1 MARSTVVAAAFSCL
15 LYTAAAQPAAAQA
28 PSGDTWR
35 VTFAPYMMGA
45 GLNGTTA
52 VLGQEVTVDASFS
65 DILDNLQFGAMG
77 LVVARKGNWGV
88 GGDAIW
94 MSLGANGTGPGP
106 VGVTATADMSQGAFA
121 FYGLRRLAPS
131 ADVFFG
137 GRIVSLHS

>member
-52 VLGQEVTVDASFS
+52 VLGEEPR
-65 DILDNLQFGAMG
+65 GA
-77 LVVARKGNWGV
+77 VPARRRR
-88 GGDAIW
+88 A
-94 MSLGANGTGPGP
+94 GP
-106 VGVTATADMSQGAFA
+106 VA
-121 FYGLRRLAPS
+121 
-131 ADVFFG
+131 
-137 GRIVSLHS
+137 